1 MKDSSRTAGLILAK
15 SRSSRLTNKNTRDFK
30 GKPMFLH
37 AVEKCL
43 KIFDV
48 VYVSSDSQEILDQ
61 AKHAGAKT
69 ILRSEELCGDTP
81 NIPVYQHAFA
91 CMEGEYDIVAVQA
104 NSPTVPEQV
113 IYLAKHLIEM
123 GVDEVMTCHTDRQLY
138 GSVWGISRKKL
149 LDYGN
154 PYAPEP
160 SVLIVDNSVDIHTEE
175 DLERALNQI

>member
-1 MKDSSRTAGLILAK
+1 
-15 SRSSRLTNKNTRDFK
+15 
-30 GKPMFLH
+30 MFLH

-43 KIFDV
+43 KIFDE

-81 NIPVYQHAFA
+81 NIPAYQHAYS
-91 CMEGEYDIVAVQA
+91 CMGQPDGIVAVQA

-113 IYLAKHLIEM
+113 IYLAKSLLEM
-123 GVDEVMTCHTDRQLY
+123 GVDEVMSCHTDYQIY
-138 GSVWGISRKKL
+138 GSVWGLSAKKL

-154 PYAPEP
+154 PYEP
-160 SVLIVDNSVDIHTEE
+160 KPNILIQDNSVDIHTQD